1 MKHVSYALALKLTQ
15 ANMYPVLLMGEAGC
29 GKTTM
34 AEQIAEELSIK
45 FFALSLT
52 RQTTLSHIMGFMSVT
67 GDYVPSQ
74 LRQCVE
80 HGGLFLLD
88 ELDAGD
94 SNVLLSL
101 NTIENGYVSFPDGIV
116 KCHKDFRLIAA
127 ANPQDQH
134 QRYTGRSKLD
144 AATLDRFDKV
154 TIPRDDILEQS
165 LVDHDTH
172 QRMQLLRRV
181 MAEQNCTKQIS
192 MRDAVRYY
200 NRKNLGLLDHDF
212 MYNLVERNDLV
223 IELFEKE
230 APALPQHVDQS
241 ECETFD
247 SLLNLLKIRAGEIP
261 NAKTETETGE
271 ESSDDSESGEW
282 ASDGTYSSDST

>member
-1 MKHVSYALALKLTQ
+1 MKHVSYGLALKLTQ

-45 FFALSLT
+45 FFAISLT
-52 RQTTLSHIMGFMSVT
+52 RQTTLSHIMGFMSVNGT
-67 GDYVPSQ
+67 YVPSQ

-80 HGGLFLLD
+80 NGGMFLLD

-94 SNVLLSL
+94 ANVLLSL

-154 TIPRDDILEQS
+154 TIPRDDNLEKS

-172 QRMQLLRRV
+172 QRMQLLRQT
-181 MAEQNCTKQIS
+181 MKDQNCTKLIS
-192 MRDAVRYY
+192 MRDAVRYQ
-200 NRKNLGLLDHDF
+200 NRKNLDLLDDDF
-212 MYNLVERNDLV
+212 MGSLVEYNDLV
-223 IELFEKE
+223 LEIYHNEVGAIPK
-230 APALPQHVDQS
+230 HVDQS
-241 ECETFD
+241 ECQTFD
-247 SLLNLLKIRAGEIP
+247 DLIDLLKVRAGEKP
-261 NAKTETETGE
+261 NAKTK
-271 ESSDDSESGEW
+271 SESGESSPEDPYGYGED
-282 ASDGTYSSDST
+282 SDN